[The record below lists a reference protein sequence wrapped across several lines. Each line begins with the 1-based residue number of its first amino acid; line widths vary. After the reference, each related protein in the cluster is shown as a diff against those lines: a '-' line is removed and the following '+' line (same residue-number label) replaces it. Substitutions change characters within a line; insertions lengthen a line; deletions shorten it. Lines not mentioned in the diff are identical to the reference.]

1 MSSTILNWVRKVG
14 DFLFG
19 FDFFISYAHS
29 DGVHYPQKL
38 ADLLKSKRFRVFLDS
53 RVYVA
58 GDDLRSATH
67 RRIRMSK
74 YLIIIL
80 RPGAL
85 ESQWVLIELQRC
97 LAANRRPIAI
107 NVNESLEQARD
118 DNDVKLLLKDKIFI
132 SETLDQ
138 IDGEPTDE
146 TIASIGRS
154 FKSTR
159 QDVIRTRVV
168 IAASLTLIAVAAAA
182 AWQYIET
189 KKQVYEA
196 QEQTALRYAAN
207 AERQL
212 FQNPQEG
219 LLLAAQGL
227 SASTSDNAVE
237 ASTNAVEGALEVI
250 RKRQEIQQ
258 DSNWGSNLFQSYI
271 AGAWFEADLS
281 ARYNKGGELLLLS
294 TERGRS
300 GRNPPGDAFLLNTV
314 TLSMK
319 ALDIPSR
326 RRLKR
331 RLEFVGFGETGK
343 KIYLARQYNVE
354 VYSADGVFQKE
365 FSTGGGCTKYPI
377 SLVTGVLD
385 DQLIVYGDTD
395 GGVYTLN
402 FETSRCESLQR
413 KPGRILIKFDQSPSG
428 KLAAMVFRD
437 RTATIWNI
445 GKEKPRTGMMSLP
458 NEAIISAWF
467 NPQIDNQLLTAGED
481 GLVALWEIQGDA
493 LRQIRV
499 YRHADEAIGFA
510 MFSADGDRIVA
521 VDASNSVFIWDT
533 ATGEILRSIRN
544 RSLDGTSAIHVDA
557 QAD

>member
-1 MSSTILNWVRKVG
+1 MSSAILTWVRKVG

-38 ADLLKSKRFRVFLDS
+38 ADLLQSKGFRVFLDS

-58 GDDLRSATH
+58 GDDLRSATR

-97 LAANRRPIAI
+97 LAANRPPIAI

-132 SETLDQ
+132 TETLDQ
-138 IDGEPTDE
+138 IDSEPTDE
-146 TIASIGRS
+146 TIDSIGRS

-159 QDVIRTRVV
+159 QDVIRTRAVT
-168 IAASLTLIAVAAAA
+168 AAGLTLVAVAAAA
-182 AWQYIET
+182 AWQYIEA

-212 FQNPQEG
+212 FQNPQES
-219 LLLAAQGL
+219 LILAAQGL
-227 SASTSDNAVE
+227 TASTSDNAVE
-237 ASTNAVEGALEVI
+237 ASTNAVQGALEVI

-258 DSNWGSNLFQSYI
+258 NSNWGSNLFQSYI

-294 TERGRS
+294 TERGKS

-331 RLEFVGFGETGK
+331 RLEFVGFGETWN

-354 VYSADGVFQKE
+354 VYSADGTFQKE

-402 FETSRCESLQR
+402 FETGRCESLQR
-413 KPGRILIKFDQSPSG
+413 KPGRILIKFDQNPSG

-445 GKEKPRTGMMSLP
+445 DKEKPRVGMISFS

-467 NPQIDNQLLTAGED
+467 NPQIDNQMLTAGED
-481 GLVALWEIQGDA
+481 GLVALWAIQGDT

-499 YRHADEAIGFA
+499 YRNAGEAIGFA
-510 MFSADGDRIVA
+510 MFSADGARIVA

-533 ATGEILRSIRN
+533 VTGEILRSIVN
-544 RSLDGTSAIHVDA
+544 RPLDSTSAIHVDA